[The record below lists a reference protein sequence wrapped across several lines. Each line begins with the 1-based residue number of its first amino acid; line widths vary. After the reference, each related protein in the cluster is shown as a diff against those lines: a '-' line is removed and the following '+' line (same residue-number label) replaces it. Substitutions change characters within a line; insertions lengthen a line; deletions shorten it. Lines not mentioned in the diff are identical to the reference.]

1 MLMTLLISRIWS
13 CRTCFNN
20 FEIPSFVL
28 FCIAGVLASREKSTL
43 SSLIKKRLSGV
54 CGIERS
60 ITEHTHT
67 DLSLN

>member
-1 MLMTLLISRIWS
+1 MLMTHVLINRMWS

-28 FCIAGVLASREKSTL
+28 FCIAGVLALREKSTL
-43 SSLIKKRLSGV
+43 SSLIKKRL
-54 CGIERS
+54 GIERS
-60 ITEHTHT
+60 IAEHTHT